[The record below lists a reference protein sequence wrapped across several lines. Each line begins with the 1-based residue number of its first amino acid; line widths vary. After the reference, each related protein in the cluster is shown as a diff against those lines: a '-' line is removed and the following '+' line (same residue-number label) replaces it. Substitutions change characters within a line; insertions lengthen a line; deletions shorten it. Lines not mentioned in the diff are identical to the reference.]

1 LFGKKTRPFETNE
14 QKVVCNGVDRYK
26 FRTMII
32 YEKICKQPQVAM
44 SLIGVSLQEFDKLYA
59 EFELTHSARQS
70 ALKHTRRYKAKRRRA
85 VGAGRKHKYPLRD
98 RLLMTL
104 FWLRAYTTYEVLGVI
119 YGLDKTTVEDNLNYV
134 LETLT
139 MMTTFKFEHPHAEV
153 PKLRSV
159 QEVMDAFPDFRLIIR
174 TEK

>member
-1 LFGKKTRPFETNE
+1 
-14 QKVVCNGVDRYK
+14 
-26 FRTMII
+26 MITYAKI
-32 YEKICKQPQVAM
+32 YEQPQVAM

-70 ALKHTRRYKAKRRRA
+70 ALQHTRRYKAKRRRA
-85 VGAGRKHKYPLRD
+85 VGAGRKHQYPLRD

-104 FWLRAYTTYEVLGVI
+104 FWLRAYTTYEVLGLI
-119 YGLDKTTVEDNLNYV
+119 YGLDKTTVEDNLNHV
-134 LETLT
+134 LETLAK
-139 MMTTFKFEHPHAEV
+139 MKTFHFELPQAEV

-174 TEK
+174 AKK